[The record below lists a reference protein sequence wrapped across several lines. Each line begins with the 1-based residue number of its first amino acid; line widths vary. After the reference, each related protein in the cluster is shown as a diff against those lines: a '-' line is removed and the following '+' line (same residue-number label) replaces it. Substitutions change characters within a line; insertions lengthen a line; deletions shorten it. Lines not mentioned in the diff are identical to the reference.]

1 MSKYTE
7 ALRKIEEERIK
18 QVQAPE
24 IAARSFNLRK
34 YILGI
39 SVIALIVMI
48 TVYAYG
54 VYSGLKLKQQSSVS
68 TVEQPISSA
77 HQVSNADQSALLLE
91 NVEKMMQVPVPTE
104 NVVPK
109 ILPAKLK
116 DFYTVQLIAY
126 QQEAQAKTAAQKL
139 VNQGYQAI
147 IILRGAS
154 LFKVCTGKF
163 ETEEQANTELHKIR
177 GQADSVYKD
186 AFIRFVKAKNQ
197 NEANSNGT

>member
-1 MSKYTE
+1 MGKYTE

-24 IAARSFNLRK
+24 IAAGSFNLRK

-54 VYSGLKLKQQSSVS
+54 VYSGSKLKQQSSVS

-109 ILPAKLK
+109 ILSPKLK

-139 VNQGYQAI
+139 VSQGYQEI